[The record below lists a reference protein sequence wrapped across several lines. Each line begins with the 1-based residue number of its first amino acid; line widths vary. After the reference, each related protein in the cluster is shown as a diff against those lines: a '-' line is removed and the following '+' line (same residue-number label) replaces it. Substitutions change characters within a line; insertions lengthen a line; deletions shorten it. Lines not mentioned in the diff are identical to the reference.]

1 MPGPKP
7 ELIELTPTQE
17 SILERLVRR
26 EKSSQQLVRRS
37 RIILAANQGTANE
50 QIARTLSVSCY
61 TVRTWRLRWAKAS
74 ENLAV
79 CEAEETEKDYS
90 NRIVNLLSDNARS
103 GAPPTFSAQQICQI
117 VALAC
122 EPPSQSGRPITH
134 WTPTDLADESIKR
147 GIVKSISPRH
157 VGRFLKAIR
166 FETSPM
172 SVLAQPEKRG
182 DVRC

>member
-103 GAPPTFSAQQICQI
+103 GAPPPLVPNKS
-117 VALAC
+117 
-122 EPPSQSGRPITH
+122 
-134 WTPTDLADESIKR
+134 
-147 GIVKSISPRH
+147 VKLSP
-157 VGRFLKAIR
+157 
-166 FETSPM
+166 
-172 SVLAQPEKRG
+172 
-182 DVRC
+182 